1 VVNEASTGA
10 LQSYEINTNGTLSGA
25 FDTVSTGGSIPAFAA
40 ALSTGEV
47 AVMNYNSGNGR
58 IVPTSSSPLDFD
70 DSVPEITFPL
80 TSTSPSA
87 VSHPHMALEHNNEV
101 LVPDLV
107 SLQDVWPRAAFCVS
121 NLV

>member
-1 VVNEASTGA
+1 MYLLLYLNLAFLSAVNQVATGA
-10 LQSYEINTNGTLSGA
+10 LQSFEINTNGTLSA
-25 FDTVSTGGSIPAFAA
+25 PIDTVSTGGDRPAFAA

-47 AVMNYNSGNGR
+47 AVFNYNSGNGR
-58 IVPTSSSPLDFD
+58 IIPTSSSPLDFD
-70 DSVPEITFPL
+70 DSVPKITFPL

-107 SLQDVWPRAAFCVS
+107 SL
-121 NLV
+121 